1 MTDTNVKPEREP
13 LALVYIDLWRP
24 STVKSVREA
33 LYMMILTDDATSF
46 QKVYFLAMKNAE
58 RVIRCI
64 KEYQTEGE

>member
-1 MTDTNVKPEREP
+1 
-13 LALVYIDLWRP
+13 
-24 STVKSVREA
+24 
-33 LYMMILTDDATSF
+33 MMILTDDATSF